1 MVHIVSVTAAAG
13 GWSVRASSADNEM
26 LFLSGAKAEGAAR
39 RLGEKLAA
47 GGEAAEIQIYLRDGA
62 LAGRFV
68 CAPVERARIF
78 AG

>member
-1 MVHIVSVTAAAG
+1 MVHVISVNAAEG
-13 GWSVRASSADNEM
+13 GWSVRSSTADNEM
-26 LFLSGAKAEGAAR
+26 MFLSGAKAEFAAR

-47 GGEAAEIQIYLRDGA
+47 EGQAAEICIFLRDGT

-68 CAPVERARIF
+68 CADGRNMVM